1 VSEVLDRLADILGLG
16 LDLIGGAVGLELVVI
31 GDVADGLLGASTEVF
46 GLVLELVV
54 NTHGTSPS
62 SIAVSIALSNA
73 AMLRIV
79 PSFALYATSP
89 AGRRRRSGYARA
101 SQLCSCSVASVASV
115 ASERTTGTMA
125 SRNWLAQRRMSESVM
140 SLASNPVPAIGLGT
154 STDRSAGLSS
164 DFG

>member
-1 VSEVLDRLADILGLG
+1 LG

-89 AGRRRRSGYARA
+89 ADRRRRSGYARA
-101 SQLCSCSVASVASV
+101 SQLCSCSAASV

-125 SRNWLAQRRMSESVM
+125 SRNWWAQRRMSESVM

>member
-1 VSEVLDRLADILGLG
+1 LG

-31 GDVADGLLGASTEVF
+31 GDVADGLLGASAEVF

-79 PSFALYATSP
+79 PCFALYATSP
-89 AGRRRRSGYARA
+89 ADRRSRNGYARA
-101 SQLCSCSVASVASV
+101 CELCSCLAVSGASAASGWRRGTR
-115 ASERTTGTMA
+115 AS
-125 SRNWLAQRRMSESVM
+125 WYWWAQCRMSESVI
-140 SLASNPVPAIGLGT
+140 SLASTPVPATGLGT